1 MTKKILKSILLAVS
15 AVLAASLVIIMGSL
29 FNYFGGVQQT
39 QLKDQLLLA
48 AGAVEQGGQ
57 QMLPALQTSRYRL
70 TLVAADGSV
79 LYDSAADAAT
89 LGNHADRKEIK
100 EALQTG
106 EGESVRYSN
115 TLLQKTV
122 YEAHRLKNGTVLR
135 IAAARST
142 IWLLILGMLQPILIV
157 LFLALLFSWLLASR
171 LAKKIV
177 RPLNE
182 LD

>member
-29 FNYFGGVQQT
+29 YNYFGGVQQT

-106 EGESVRYSN
+106 DSSPVLSFQNPYRYLP
-115 TLLQKTV
+115 LLT
-122 YEAHRLKNGTVLR
+122 
-135 IAAARST
+135 
-142 IWLLILGMLQPILIV
+142 
-157 LFLALLFSWLLASR
+157 
-171 LAKKIV
+171 
-177 RPLNE
+177 
-182 LD
+182 